1 MLLETKDLTV
11 RFGGVVANNALDIEV
26 DTGQLVGLIGP
37 NGAGKTTFIDALT
50 GFVRSTGAITFDGE
64 RIDQLAPHKRA
75 KVGLSRTWQSLELF
89 DDLSVRENLQV
100 ASETPRL
107 LDPVL
112 DLVRPR
118 RGHDAAAIER
128 ALDLLG
134 LSAAAERMPSELS
147 QGQRKMVSAA
157 RALAADPRLV
167 LMDEP
172 AAGLDSNESRALGLQ
187 LRSLLG
193 AGLTILLV
201 DHDMGL
207 ILEVCDFIYVIDFGS
222 VIASGTPAEIRRD
235 EGVIKA
241 YLGERS
247 RGDAATGPRSLA
259 ARVYQRLGR
268 RRHPDR
274 RHDQPRLRHADQQD
288 RKSVV

>member
-1 MLLETKDLTV
+1 MLLETKELSV
-11 RFGGVVANNALDIEV
+11 RFGGVVANNALDIRV

-50 GFVRSTGAITFDGE
+50 GFVRSTGSITFDGA
-64 RIDQLAPHKRA
+64 RIDHLPPHKRA
-75 KVGLSRTWQSLELF
+75 KAGLSRTWQSLELF

-100 ASETPRL
+100 ASESPGIF
-107 LDPVL
+107 DPVL

-118 RGHDAAAIER
+118 RGADAAAVER

-134 LSAAAERMPSELS
+134 LTAWAERMPSELS

-172 AAGLDSNESRALGLQ
+172 AAGLDSTESRALGLQ

-222 VIASGTPAEIRRD
+222 VIAAGTPAEIRRD
-235 EGVIKA
+235 ESVIKA

-247 RGDAATGPRSLA
+247 RGDGTTLEAEA
-259 ARVYQRLGR
+259 
-268 RRHPDR
+268 
-274 RHDQPRLRHADQQD
+274 
-288 RKSVV
+288 

>member
-11 RFGGVVANNALDIEV
+11 RFGGVVANNALDMKV

-187 LRSLLG
+187 LRGLLG

-222 VIASGTPAEIRRD
+222 VIAAGTPAEIRRD
-235 EGVIKA
+235 ESVIKA

-247 RGDAATGPRSLA
+247 RGDGTTLEAEA
-259 ARVYQRLGR
+259 
-268 RRHPDR
+268 
-274 RHDQPRLRHADQQD
+274 
-288 RKSVV
+288 